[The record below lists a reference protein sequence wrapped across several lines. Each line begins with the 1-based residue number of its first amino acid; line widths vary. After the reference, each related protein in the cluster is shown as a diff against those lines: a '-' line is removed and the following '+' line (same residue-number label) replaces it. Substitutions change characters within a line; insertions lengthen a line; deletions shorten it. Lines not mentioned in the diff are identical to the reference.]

1 MASGPPASG
10 STRCR
15 NRKGSKSGREVRVTS
30 TTFLVALVNP
40 DASMIGED
48 RGEEGQGSQAL
59 LDLFAMARGTVSER
73 RLRRVRDLR
82 QGLVISVAFVLVG
95 VFAGTA
101 GAAWLGGWAIFVAF
115 IPFIIGLFGLAI
127 SLSQLNAESG
137 IEGDVMYGARLPVA
151 CLWNRT
157 RLGAFRASDIV
168 TVEITKMQGYSR
180 TAARS
185 LSRGPWSANTF
196 LIVRPKSAPAAR
208 FLLSAS
214 YARILLSPS
223 FPLTVGQAYDDAR
236 RAMDWLRD
244 HGVPVGRMDAASDR
258 RSSIGTA
265 RRTLAAGAVGIA
277 LTVVAEVVVGPTAR
291 GPTALLIALP
301 AALALIG
308 LGAFFI
314 SLGDGSRVS
323 EAGVFSYRIPLRAL
337 WNSSELGLIGPDQV
351 ASAKIEAKKARQSR
365 TVGPARLLTIR
376 ARLDGSARFNSEDDP
391 EAFQAAVDWLG
402 THLIPVDD
410 LTRG

>member
-1 MASGPPASG
+1 MNGMDSGGVEGG
-10 STRCR
+10 SR
-15 NRKGSKSGREVRVTS
+15 
-30 TTFLVALVNP
+30 
-40 DASMIGED
+40 I
-48 RGEEGQGSQAL
+48 L
-59 LDLFAMARGTVSER
+59 LDVLAAARNTVSER
-73 RLRRVRDLR
+73 RLRQVRDLR
-82 QGLVISVAFVLVG
+82 RGLLISVGFLLVG
-95 VFAGTA
+95 VLAATA
-101 GAAWLGGWAIFVAF
+101 GAAWMGGWALFVAF
-115 IPFIIGLFGLAI
+115 IPFIIGLFALAI
-127 SLSQLNAESG
+127 SLDQLNAESG

-168 TVEITKMQGYSR
+168 TAEVTKMQGYSNA
-180 TAARS
+180 AARS
-185 LSRGPWSANTF
+185 LSRGSWSANTF

-223 FPLTVGQAYDDAR
+223 FPLTVGQAYEDAR
-236 RAMDWLRD
+236 RAIDWLRD

-258 RSSIGTA
+258 RSSIGIA
-265 RRTLAAGAVGIA
+265 RRFLAAGVVGIA
-277 LTVVAEVVVGPTAR
+277 LTVVAGAVVGPTAR
-291 GPTALLIALP
+291 GPKALLEAAPAL
-301 AALALIG
+301 LVIIG
-308 LGAFFI
+308 LGGFFI

-351 ASAKIEAKKARQSR
+351 ASAKVEAKKARQSR

-376 ARLDGSARFNSEDDP
+376 ARLGGSARFNSEDDLG
-391 EAFQAAVDWLG
+391 AFQAALDWLG